1 MLILGH
7 AFVPL
12 LPSVW
17 PVSFV
22 PKLVKHPRLHTTIT
36 FILNKVSS
44 QHTLKKHRTP
54 YLSFNDYLWLSKKH
68 LITNV
73 FFQCSLDS
81 IAIQAAPWNLL
92 NQVPRRL
99 HWLRLV
105 PATPSSNDKESP
117 DVAPNS
123 SRHSILIHSDQ
134 YYCTRWY
141 RQWRLLIS
149 KWTKGRFLGSNS
161 LYESLSNKVWRLLE
175 STKGSNECDD
185 LRWYVSSLEGNTS
198 SPWIDIQ
205 SASLVGSYCPGHH
218 RR

>member
-1 MLILGH
+1 MNPSQVISGYFRFQSKSNNCCRCSLLGH

-22 PKLVKHPRLHTTIT
+22 PPEAPHNHHLHPEQSQQLTHIEETQASNQAATHTQPHIYPLM
-36 FILNKVSS
+36 IIYD
-44 QHTLKKHRTP
+44 HLKT
-54 YLSFNDYLWLSKKH
+54 S
-68 LITNV
+68 V
-73 FFQCSLDS
+73 FFPMFAWLNCYSSSSLGF
-81 IAIQAAPWNLL
+81 LL
-92 NQVPRRL
+92 NQVPRSL

-141 RQWRLLIS
+141 CQWR
-149 KWTKGRFLGSNS
+149 
-161 LYESLSNKVWRLLE
+161 
-175 STKGSNECDD
+175 C
-185 LRWYVSSLEGNTS
+185 
-198 SPWIDIQ
+198 
-205 SASLVGSYCPGHH
+205 
-218 RR
+218 